1 MTFEDNFSR
10 QAGQYALHRP
20 VYPERLF
27 AFIAEQAP
35 ALERA
40 WDCATG
46 NGQAAHGMAAHV
58 REVIATDASSDQIA
72 HARPHERIHYRV
84 APADASGLPAGSVD
98 IVTIATALHWLDLDR
113 FYAEVHRVLKPGG
126 VLAAWSYFGQTVGR
140 DIDPI
145 LTRYSREIVGPYWSP
160 RIVKVHGTY
169 NDLPFPFEEIEAPP
183 FVIEVEWSAGDI
195 LGYLGSWSA
204 TQKFIE
210 VNGEHPLNHIREEL
224 EHAWGNGLRTV
235 RWPLT
240 MRIGRTPC

>member
-20 VYPERLF
+20 VYPEGLF
-27 AFIAEQAP
+27 AFIAEKAP

-46 NGQAAHGMAAHV
+46 NGQAAHGMAGYV

-72 HARPHERIHYRV
+72 HARPHERIRYRV
-84 APADASGLPAGSVD
+84 APADASGLPCGSVD

-113 FYAEVHRVLKPGG
+113 FFAEVHRVLKPGG
-126 VLAAWSYFGQTVGR
+126 VLAAWSYFGHTVGS

-169 NDLPFPFEEIEAPP
+169 RDLPFPFEEIDAPP
-183 FVIEVEWSAGDI
+183 FVIEVEWSARDI

-210 VNGEHPLNHIREEL
+210 VNGEHPLNQIREEL
-224 EHAWGNGLRTV
+224 ERAWGNGLRTV

-240 MRIGRTPC
+240 MRIGRTPR